1 VLGNIA
7 DNRQQGIN
15 PGGIVSRAVFEAVFP
30 LLDAVARIPVCGLI
44 AHYTTPKHPRRHGPH
59 P

>member
-1 VLGNIA
+1 LVTSPTTGNKASIH
-7 DNRQQGIN
+7 
-15 PGGIVSRAVFEAVFP
+15 GGIVSRAVFEAVFP